1 MNKDNENLAYL
12 IKAGIKEKLQE
23 EIDFDI
29 LVKANYGGVNET
41 KLIVNGQEYVI
52 DSGNKTIGEI
62 VDEVLL
68 ILNTK
73 IK

>member
-62 VDEVLL
+62 VDEALL
-68 ILNTK
+68 TLNK
-73 IK
+73 K